1 MDGSDLTIGA
11 DAGGLLGYRPRPATR
26 PFRSRWK
33 KFSKF
38 LPFVLVVIV
47 PTLIVSTYYV
57 FFAADQFMSEA
68 KFVVRGPNTSSP
80 GMMSSLLQSAGVSRA
95 QDDTYAVQEY
105 ILSRDALSQL
115 IKDDDLKAI
124 FARPEADSFA
134 RFPSSISFG
143 QTFEH
148 FYNYYL
154 KKVDV
159 ELDSTTNVSTLTV
172 KTFRAEDSQRIANA
186 LLAAGEALVN
196 RMNDRQRENAMREAR
211 KEVALAEARV
221 QTVAS
226 SIATFRN
233 REAILDPTKQ
243 SVPMLQAIFELQQAV
258 VRTRIQVAQLTASSP
273 QSPLIATYRQRI
285 VALQTQIDDANTKVT
300 GTDTSLV
307 PKITAYDSL
316 TLQREF
322 ADKALSSATT
332 SLETARIE
340 AERQQLYLDPI
351 VTANLADYAAY
362 PKKIASISIVFFS
375 LLGIYAG
382 LALLIA
388 GAREHKIV

>member
-1 MDGSDLTIGA
+1 
-11 DAGGLLGYRPRPATR
+11 
-26 PFRSRWK
+26 
-33 KFSKF
+33 
-38 LPFVLVVIV
+38 
-47 PTLIVSTYYV
+47 
-57 FFAADQFMSEA
+57 MSEA

-95 QDDTYAVQEY
+95 QDDTYAVQDY
-105 ILSRDALSQL
+105 ILSRDALTQL
-115 IKDDDLKAI
+115 VKDDDLKAI

-134 RFPSSISFG
+134 RFPSSFAFG

-148 FYNYYL
+148 FYDYYL

-172 KTFRAEDSQRIANA
+172 KTFRPEDSQRIANA
-186 LLAAGEALVN
+186 LLAAGEGLVN
-196 RMNDRQRENAMREAR
+196 RMNDRQRENAMRDAR
-211 KEVALAEARV
+211 KEVGLAEARV
-221 QTVAS
+221 QDVAS
-226 SIATFRN
+226 AIANFRN

-258 VRTRIQVAQLTASSP
+258 VRTRIQIAQLTASSP
-273 QSPLIATYRQRI
+273 QSPLISAYKQRV
-285 VALQTQIDDANTKVT
+285 VALQAQIDDAKTKVT
-300 GTDTSLV
+300 GTDSSLV

-332 SLETARIE
+332 SLETARIA